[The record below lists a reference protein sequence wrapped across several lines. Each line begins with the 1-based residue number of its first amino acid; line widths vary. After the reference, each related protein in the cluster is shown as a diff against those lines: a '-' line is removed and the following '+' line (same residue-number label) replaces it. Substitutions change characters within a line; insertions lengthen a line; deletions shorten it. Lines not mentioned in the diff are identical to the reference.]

1 MRPSINLLISIVVA
15 AGILAVAMVD
25 HLTGMQIQVF
35 PLYFLPLILAAWQF
49 NYRSSVATAI
59 FIAAVWSA
67 VQYSN
72 GRTFP
77 QAGIW
82 AINFVVQAGTFTILA
97 LLVGMLRD
105 ALHRERDLSR
115 TDPLTGLANS
125 RSFFERAGSV
135 LAMCHRNMQPA
146 TLAYIDLDN
155 FKNANDTLGHTS
167 GDAMLRTLTRV
178 LTENLRASDVA
189 ARMGGDE
196 FVVLLPDTSR
206 ETAGRALEKVRMK
219 LAQTEDFHA
228 SGVTVSIGAV
238 TWPAAPSDITPM
250 IKAADRLMYRV
261 KETSKNRVIVQ
272 EFDQF
277 VQSECARE
285 VEQDPQEPTRLRLP
299 EDRAAAP
306 RTEPRLH

>member
-1 MRPSINLLISIVVA
+1 MRLSINLLIAIIVA
-15 AGILAVAMVD
+15 AGILAVAVID

-49 NYRSSVATAI
+49 SYRTAIATAV
-59 FIAAVWSA
+59 FIAAVWA
-67 VQYSN
+67 GVQYGN

-77 QAGIW
+77 QAVIW
-82 AINFVVQAGTFTILA
+82 VINFLVQAGTFTILA

-155 FKNANDTLGHTS
+155 FKKANDTLGHTK
-167 GDAMLRTLTRV
+167 GDAMLRIVTRV

-196 FVVLLPDTSR
+196 FVVLLPDTTR
-206 ETAGRALEKVRMK
+206 ETASRALEKVRVK
-219 LAQTEDFHA
+219 LAQTDDFHA

-238 TWPAAPSDITPM
+238 TWASAPSDITPM
-250 IKAADRLMYRV
+250 IKAADKLMYRV

-277 VQSECARE
+277 VQTECARE
-285 VEQDPQEPTRLRLP
+285 IGQDRQKTAGLHLP
-299 EDRAAAP
+299 EERPVAT